1 MRVKGGRALQAES
14 PSTARHTVSP
24 PPVLLLLSSS
34 PPTADSHMGVG
45 HLGDLGTGQG
55 WLPNSEHLLQVENR
69 ELWFLDSST
78 LGHEFWAAPATG
90 PTVGRASTRSHIP
103 PRRRPLSSTCNFQA
117 KPLGRGADGPKLQQ
131 WGWCEE
137 EARAPTGLLSS
148 SLLRASS
155 TPRPPAT
162 SPGLFPPGIQS

>member
-1 MRVKGGRALQAES
+1 
-14 PSTARHTVSP
+14 
-24 PPVLLLLSSS
+24 
-34 PPTADSHMGVG
+34 MGVG
-45 HLGDLGTGQG
+45 HLGDLGTGRG
-55 WLPNSEHLLQVENR
+55 WLPNSEHLLQAENR

-90 PTVGRASTRSHIP
+90 PTAGRASTRSHIP

-131 WGWCEE
+131 WGWCQE

-148 SLLRASS
+148 N
-155 TPRPPAT
+155 RPPE
-162 SPGLFPPGIQS
+162 LQPPACVLHAQASGNLSGPLPSRHPELSS